1 MKKKDLAELL
11 AFYLT
16 GLAYATE
23 ARITLLEDVEVT
35 FRSGAKF
42 RINIVDLTPTVTPM
56 RKAA

>member
-1 MKKKDLAELL
+1 MNKKDLAELL

-23 ARITLLEDVEVT
+23 ARVTLMNDVEVT
-35 FRSGAKF
+35 FRSGAKY
-42 RINIVDLTPTVTPM
+42 RLNILELSPTVTPL

>member
-16 GLAYATE
+16 GLAYATY
-23 ARITLLEDVEVT
+23 AKVTPMHDVEVE

-42 RINIVDLTPTVTPM
+42 RINITDLSPTVTPL